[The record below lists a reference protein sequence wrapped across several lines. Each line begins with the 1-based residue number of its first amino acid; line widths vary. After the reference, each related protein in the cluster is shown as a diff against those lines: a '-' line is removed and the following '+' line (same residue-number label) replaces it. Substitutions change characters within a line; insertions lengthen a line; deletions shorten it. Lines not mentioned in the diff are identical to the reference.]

1 MLICFGYVPNYPI
14 AHVQYIRSFL
24 NLLENNCYPKCSLL
38 WQEGSSSQMEG
49 QSISDIRYFLQLG
62 EGKKMHCLKKD
73 LLNGF
78 LSLVSNIEA
87 KDL

>member
-1 MLICFGYVPNYPI
+1 MFMLICFGYVPNYPI
-14 AHVQYIRSFL
+14 AHVQYRSFL
-24 NLLENNCYPKCSLL
+24 NLLENNSSLL
-38 WQEGSSSQMEG
+38 PQMQPFVAG
-49 QSISDIRYFLQLG
+49 RFIFTNDIRYFLQLG